1 MTDDELLLAKAR
13 DLKTRSEDNSMICA
27 TNFLD
32 ERQRSV
38 ISVLE
43 KEHNKYTDTFYFG
56 GYTYAGRTAAVFVPR
71 FFEVTDIDVF
81 FLENPDE
88 CPFCLLRIDKDR
100 FTSLS
105 HRDYLGALMALG
117 IKREMLGDL
126 LVDENGC
133 FVPCVRSVKG
143 FITDQLESVGR
154 ASVKAYEASF
164 SEIAKTEAK
173 SEEIISFVSSLRLD
187 NAVSAA
193 FSVSRTKAN
202 EAIEK
207 GLVFVNSVQTFKPD
221 WKLSENCTLVL
232 RGKGKAVIEEVLG
245 ESKKGRLRIR
255 IKKYI

>member
-32 ERQRSV
+32 ERQRSL

-43 KEHNKYTDTFYFG
+43 KEGNQYTDTFYFG
-56 GYTYAGRTAAVFVPR
+56 GYQDAGRTAAVFVPK
-71 FFEVTDIDVF
+71 FLEVTDIDLF
-81 FLENPDE
+81 FHENPDE
-88 CPFCLLRIDKDR
+88 CPFCLIRIDKDR

-126 LVDENGC
+126 LVDESGC
-133 FVPCVRSVKG
+133 FVPCVRSVKS
-143 FITDQLESVGR
+143 FIVGQLESVGR
-154 ASVKAYEASF
+154 ASVRAYEVFF

-173 SEEIISFVSSLRLD
+173 SEEIVCFVSSLRLD

-193 FSVSRTKAN
+193 FSVSRTKAV

-207 GLVFVNSVQTFKPD
+207 GLVFVNSVQTLKPD
-221 WKLSENCTLVL
+221 FRLSENGTLVL
-232 RGKGKAVIEEVLG
+232 RGKGKAVVLEILG
-245 ESKKGRLRIR
+245 ESKKGRLRIK

>member
-1 MTDDELLLAKAR
+1 MTDDELLLAHAR
-13 DLKTRSEDNSMICA
+13 DLKTASADNSMITA
-27 TNFLD
+27 TAFLD
-32 ERQRSV
+32 ERQRSL

-43 KEHNKYTDTFYFG
+43 KEQNKYTDTFYYG
-56 GYTYAGRTAAVFVPR
+56 GYKDAGRTAAVFVPK
-71 FFEVTDIDVF
+71 FFEVTDIESF

-133 FVPCVRSVKG
+133 FVPCVRSVKS
-143 FITDQLESVGR
+143 FISGQLESVGR
-154 ASVKAYEASF
+154 ASVKAYEVPF

-173 SEEIISFVSSLRLD
+173 SEEIICFVSSLRLD

-193 FSVSRTKAN
+193 FSVSRTKAV

-221 WKLSENCTLVL
+221 YKLSEKCTLVF
-232 RGKGKAVIEEVLG
+232 RGKGKAVMEEVLG

>member
-1 MTDDELLLAKAR
+1 MTDDELLLARAR
-13 DLKTRSEDNSMICA
+13 DLKTRSEDNSMITA

-32 ERQRSV
+32 ERQRSI

-43 KEHNKYTDTFYFG
+43 KEQNKFTDTFYFG
-56 GYTYAGRTAAVFVPR
+56 GYNDAGRTAAVFVPK
-71 FFEVTDIDVF
+71 FFEVTDIESF

-88 CPFCLLRIDKDR
+88 CPFGLLRIDKDR

-133 FVPCVRSVKG
+133 FVPCVKSVKR
-143 FITDQLESVGR
+143 FVAEQLDSVGR
-154 ASVKAYEASF
+154 ASVKAYEVSF

-173 SEEIISFVSSLRLD
+173 SEEIINFVSSLRLD

-193 FSVSRTKAN
+193 FSVSRTKAA

-207 GLVFVNSVQTFKPD
+207 GLVFVDSVQTFKPD
-221 WKLSENCTLVL
+221 YKLSEGCTLVF
-232 RGKGKAVIEEVLG
+232 RGKGKAVIEEILG